1 MVNVA
6 SGYLNKKSIQAQCMY
21 IYLEMFC
28 NFQLEMPWNDIC
40 DFGFIIDTVVMKMR
54 HLIILLW
61 HTNKYKCIYCYVYEI
76 MGYRFPEGPTT
87 TYKNQGHP
95 LPAFYAY
102 LAPISLHL
110 EKLRITQEFWDD
122 LIKRHTCI
130 YIVLH
135 VYFAARCR
143 SAYAKT

>member
-1 MVNVA
+1 
-6 SGYLNKKSIQAQCMY
+6 
-21 IYLEMFC
+21 
-28 NFQLEMPWNDIC
+28 
-40 DFGFIIDTVVMKMR
+40 
-54 HLIILLW
+54 
-61 HTNKYKCIYCYVYEI
+61 

-130 YIVLH
+130 YILQ
-135 VYFAARCR
+135 YIIAILQADPGNFLLFLLEF
-143 SAYAKT
+143 